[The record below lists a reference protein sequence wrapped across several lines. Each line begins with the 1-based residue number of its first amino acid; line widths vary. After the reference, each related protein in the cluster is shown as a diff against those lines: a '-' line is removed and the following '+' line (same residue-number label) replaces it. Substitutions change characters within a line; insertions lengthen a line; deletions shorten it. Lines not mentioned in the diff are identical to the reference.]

1 MNNRAFST
9 RFLLSSKKF
18 ENDIVVGENDLLLW
32 RVLTKDLKGFLSSNQ
47 KLKFVTLSSCADLAR
62 QTRAPRVAVE
72 YTKLNFHYETAFMPQ
87 VFSYRFRTVLQCSFF
102 LINVRLIDDSD
113 FSFVSRS

>member
-32 RVLTKDLKGFLSSNQ
+32 RVLTKDLKRLSFLKSKAKIRNAVLVCRS
-47 KLKFVTLSSCADLAR
+47 
-62 QTRAPRVAVE
+62 RAPNSRASRSVE